1 MSTMEQRVD
10 STEEPSFC
18 LDWICA
24 QIDQGYNLSFIAK
37 SLGYK
42 RAQLWGWIDACP
54 DRQRVIRKKLKGRPH
69 PTPEHREL
77 MRAEL
82 ARLRLKIDAY
92 SWYAR
97 YRQKSDAADILNVPR
112 AQEPAHE
119 RQEDDDKPKP
129 VSTH

>member
-1 MSTMEQRVD
+1 MSTLNEQPRP
-10 STEEPSFC
+10 TEGPSFS
-18 LDWICA
+18 LDWICS

-37 SLGYK
+37 SLGLK

-54 DRQRVIRKKLKGRPH
+54 ERQRVIRKKLKGRPH

-92 SWYAR
+92 SWYER
-97 YRQKSDAADILNVPR
+97 FRQKSDAADILNVPP
-112 AQEPAHE
+112 AQEHAHAGQDGE
-119 RQEDDDKPKP
+119 QQP
-129 VSTH
+129 